1 VNQAEQGGGIMRL
14 LSLLIGLSTVGFAGT
29 WSGYLVDSRCYESQ
43 QNNVSADTTTVSRDM
58 NVGLQQCRANLKTK
72 RFTIVL
78 NDWSVLKL
86 DTAGNE
92 RAAAIV
98 RHNPKRS
105 ALYCITVAGS
115 RVKNMIVAGPVVLA
129 SIRTQR

>member
-1 VNQAEQGGGIMRL
+1 MRL
-14 LSLLIGLSTVGFAGT
+14 LSLLILVSTLGFAGT
-29 WSGYLVDSRCYESQ
+29 WSGYLVDSRCYASL

-58 NVGLQQCRANLKTK
+58 RYGLQLCGATHKTK
-72 RFTIVL
+72 RFAIVL

-98 RHNPKRS
+98 RNNSKRS
-105 ALYCITVAGS
+105 ALYCITVAGT
-115 RVKNMIVAGPVVLA
+115 RIKKTIVAGPVTLA
-129 SIRTQR
+129 SIRTER